1 MSSIT
6 DDFVEYYNKT
16 IETLVLYY
24 DNTIKFIEDNS
35 TLFVVLLIILLLVF
49 FSNVSPTTTYNIVNF
64 IDTNLSI
71 IFAIIIMTL
80 IFYILYVFYDKS
92 SEYND
97 LKSFVGSRTEKLDKI
112 FDNVNTNNTTFVKN
126 DVEVCKKLKNTGSA

>member
-97 LKSFVGSRTEKLDKI
+97 LKSFVGSRTEKLDNI
-112 FDNVNTNNTTFVKN
+112 INNVNTNNTNFVKN